1 MARTR
6 LRHVSDSEPGYAR
19 QRCGKGFVYLDSQG
33 RRLRDPRVLA
43 RIRALAIPPAYT
55 DVWICRSA
63 NGHLQ
68 ASGRD
73 ARGRKQYRY
82 HAAWRQA
89 RDGTKFARTIE
100 FAEALPA
107 LRRRITRDLRERGVA
122 RARVLAAVLRLLDR
136 TRIRVG
142 NEEYAKAN
150 ASYGLSTLRNRHVSV
165 RGDEVLQDARVAA
178 VVRRCRDLPGQH
190 LFQYFDGDRVH
201 RITSGD
207 VNAYLRDVMRGDFS
221 AKDFRTWAASVI
233 VARELHGGGD
243 AVPDLKEAIAV
254 AARTLGN
261 TPAVCQRAYVHPAIL
276 EAVGDP
282 PERLRRLLV
291 GTTRPRAG
299 LDRTERAVLRYLR
312 ERARSVGKRARD
324 QSFAPPRKSSRADG
338 PSHGR
343 R

>member
-1 MARTR
+1 M
-6 LRHVSDSEPGYAR
+6 
-19 QRCGKGFVYLDSQG
+19 
-33 RRLRDPRVLA
+33 
-43 RIRALAIPPAYT
+43 
-55 DVWICRSA
+55 
-63 NGHLQ
+63 
-68 ASGRD
+68 
-73 ARGRKQYRY
+73 
-82 HAAWRQA
+82 
-89 RDGTKFARTIE
+89 
-100 FAEALPA
+100 
-107 LRRRITRDLRERGVA
+107 A

-165 RGDEVLQDARVAA
+165 RGDEVRLLFRGKSGRRHEVALQDARVAA